1 MGTPNLFTTRVE
13 AIEVHE
19 RAIVARYGNPARPV
33 IIPLANVDAAP
44 VDSLSGRR
52 VYDLTMDR
60 ETAVECGLDI

>member
-1 MGTPNLFTTRVE
+1 LNTKPFTTRVE

-19 RAIVARYGNPARPV
+19 RAIIARYGSPSRPV

-44 VDSLSGRR
+44 VSTLDDRR

-60 ETAVECGLDI
+60 QVAVDIGLDI